1 MGINEDRAGH
11 DPRHEA
17 AIEVRALTK
26 SFGDTEVVR
35 GVDLAI
41 ARGEVFGIL
50 GPNGAGKTTTIDC
63 LAGLSAATSGTVRVL
78 GLDPVADRAAFTARV
93 AVQPQAASL
102 FDHLTVAETL
112 RLFASFHERPAALE
126 PLLAEVGLTAD
137 QGIRARHLS
146 GGQTRRLLL
155 AVALIGDP
163 ELVILDEPAA
173 GLDPSA
179 RLHLWSTIRALR
191 DRGVTVLLTTHDME
205 EATALCDR
213 VAILVRGE
221 IVASG
226 SPADLVRQSA
236 GESTV
241 RFVVAARTDLGPV
254 ERMEGANA
262 VSSENV
268 AGGIRV
274 VVKTDDPD
282 GLLRAITFT
291 PGLQAREFAVHRSSL
306 QDLFVELAENGS
318 AGPASTNTSSTNTS
332 SSNTSS
338 TNTEGS
344 AA

>member
-1 MGINEDRAGH
+1 MGINDDRAGH
-11 DPRHEA
+11 DPRHEP

-26 SFGDTEVVR
+26 DFGDTEVVR
-35 GVDLAI
+35 GVDLSI

-63 LAGLSAATSGTVRVL
+63 LAGLSAATSGSVRVL

-137 QGIRARHLS
+137 QGIRAKHLS

-241 RFVVAARTDLGPV
+241 RFAVAAGTDLGPV
-254 ERMEGANA
+254 ERMKGANA

-291 PGLQAREFAVHRSSL
+291 QGLQAREFAVHRSSL

-318 AGPASTNTSSTNTS
+318 AGPAPTNTSPTNTSST
-332 SSNTSS
+332 NTSS

>member
-17 AIEVRALTK
+17 AIDVRALTK

-35 GVDLAI
+35 GVDLSI
-41 ARGEVFGIL
+41 TRGEVFGIL

-63 LAGLSAATSGTVRVL
+63 LAGLSAATSGSVRVL

-126 PLLAEVGLTAD
+126 PLLAEVGLTAN
-137 QGIRARHLS
+137 QGIRAKHLS

-241 RFVVAARTDLGPV
+241 RFVVAAGTDLGPV
-254 ERMEGANA
+254 QRMEGANA

-268 AGGIRV
+268 AGGIHV

>member
-1 MGINEDRAGH
+1 MGINDDRAAH
-11 DPRHEA
+11 DPRHET

-35 GVDLAI
+35 GVDLSI

-63 LAGLSAATSGTVRVL
+63 LAGLSAATSGSVRVL

-137 QGIRARHLS
+137 QGIRAKHLS

-155 AVALIGDP
+155 AGALIGDP

-241 RFVVAARTDLGPV
+241 RFVVAAGTDLGPV

-318 AGPASTNTSSTNTS
+318 AGPASTNTSSTNTA
-332 SSNTSS
+332 S

>member
-1 MGINEDRAGH
+1 MGINDDRAGH
-11 DPRHEA
+11 DPRHET

-26 SFGDTEVVR
+26 DFGDTEVVR
-35 GVDLAI
+35 GVDLSI

-63 LAGLSAATSGTVRVL
+63 LAGLSAATSGSARVL

-137 QGIRARHLS
+137 QSIRAKHLS

-155 AVALIGDP
+155 AVALVGGP

-241 RFVVAARTDLGPV
+241 RFVVAAGTDLGPV

-318 AGPASTNTSSTNTS
+318 AGPTGTHTASTHA
-332 SSNTSS
+332 
-338 TNTEGS
+338 EGS
-344 AA
+344 AE

>member
-1 MGINEDRAGH
+1 MGINDDRAGH
-11 DPRHEA
+11 DPRHET
-17 AIEVRALTK
+17 AIDVRALTK

-35 GVDLAI
+35 GVDLSI

-50 GPNGAGKTTTIDC
+50 GTNGAGKTTTIDC
-63 LAGLSAATSGTVRVL
+63 LAGLSAATSGSVRVL

-126 PLLAEVGLTAD
+126 PLLAEVGLTDD
-137 QGIRARHLS
+137 QGIRAKHLS

-241 RFVVAARTDLGPV
+241 RFVVAAGTDLGPV

-318 AGPASTNTSSTNTS
+318 AGPAPTNTSPTNTSST
-332 SSNTSS
+332 NTSS